1 MIKRA
6 IILHRSRPGLR
17 LEEGGGGDAQIT
29 VQNPVSIKQGYRAP
43 VLTRGSGRGK
53 AIWVNPHPT
62 RTKETIR
69 TIRVEAPTSSKLALE
84 MPSGGGTEC
93 PV

>member
-1 MIKRA
+1 MRKA
-6 IILHRSRPGLR
+6 GAW
-17 LEEGGGGDAQIT
+17 GGAQIT
-29 VQNPVSIKQGYRAP
+29 VQTPVSIKQGYRAP

-53 AIWVNPHPT
+53 AIWVNPHTT

-69 TIRVEAPTSSKLALE
+69 TIRVEAQISSKPTLK
-84 MPSGGGTEC
+84 MPSGDKQRGSGC